1 MTTDKKLVL
10 RAAQTM
16 IDRFGQ
22 EALAEVELRIDELRA
37 RDQHDAEEL
46 WKEIREAVRFLT
58 SSPGKDTEH

>member
-16 IDRFGQ
+16 IDRVGQ

-37 RDQHDAEEL
+37 RDQHEAEEL
-46 WKEIREAVRFLT
+46 WKEIREAVGFLT